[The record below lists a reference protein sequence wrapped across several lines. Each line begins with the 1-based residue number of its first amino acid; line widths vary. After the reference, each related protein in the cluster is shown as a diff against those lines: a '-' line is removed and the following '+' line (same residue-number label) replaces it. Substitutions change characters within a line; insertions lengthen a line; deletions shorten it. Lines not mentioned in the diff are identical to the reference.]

1 MKLYRDPLYFM
12 LYEKV
17 GDQELAKDLTIE
29 SLGKAFK
36 KLHLY
41 VPNYVFSTWLFTV
54 ARNHCIDYLRKNK
67 LPTVSID
74 KMMLDVDGKRTNFD
88 LISDMLNPE
97 QEMEKKQRIAILR
110 QIVDQLKPLNPYGDS
125 KNDFDKW
132 VLRQHIKP
140 PFWAGMKFFNVYG
153 PNEYHKGR
161 MASVI
166 LHAFRQINRTGE
178 MKLFRSHNPEFE
190 DGKQKRDFIYVK
202 DVVNICH
209 FLMDARPESGLYNV
223 GSGKARTFLDLT
235 LNTFEAMNREKDVSF
250 IDTPEDIRDKYQY
263 FTEASINKLI
273 SAGYKKGFHTLEQG
287 VKDYVENYLM
297 DHKYF

>member
-1 MKLYRDPLYFM
+1 MTNKLTEKGKRDLKLINRALENGDPTAYNELMKLYRDPLYFM

-74 KMMLDVDGKRTNFD
+74 KMMLDEDGKRTNFD

-110 QIVDQLKPLNPYGDS
+110 QIVDQLKPKYRALV
-125 KNDFDKW
+125 K
-132 VLRQHIKP
+132 LRYFKEMTYDEIATTLDIPIGTVKAQLHRSREQLFKIMSGIK
-140 PFWAGMKFFNVYG
+140 
-153 PNEYHKGR
+153 
-161 MASVI
+161 
-166 LHAFRQINRTGE
+166 
-178 MKLFRSHNPEFE
+178 
-190 DGKQKRDFIYVK
+190 
-202 DVVNICH
+202 
-209 FLMDARPESGLYNV
+209 DAY
-223 GSGKARTFLDLT
+223 
-235 LNTFEAMNREKDVSF
+235 
-250 IDTPEDIRDKYQY
+250 
-263 FTEASINKLI
+263 
-273 SAGYKKGFHTLEQG
+273 
-287 VKDYVENYLM
+287 
-297 DHKYF
+297 